1 MKGSV
6 SLHLDGVQ
14 TREDLSSASAHPSKE
29 LDVGDTSAF
38 ETLRSVSG
46 TGRPPAESTTG
57 DVVTGFGDGT
67 KKVGHRPKLGKFII
81 SYGKS

>member
-6 SLHLDGVQ
+6 SLHLDGAQ

-29 LDVGDTSAF
+29 LDVADTSAF
-38 ETLRSVSG
+38 EILRSVSS
-46 TGRPPAESTTG
+46 TGRPPAESTTS
-57 DVVTGFGDGT
+57 DVVTGFGDGE

-81 SYGKS
+81 SYGKP